1 MYLIK
6 SVIFNFARRLRLISG
21 IIIGTIKDILK
32 VVLYPL
38 SLPLKL
44 LSNRS
49 KRRKFKHYKPSQNRR
64 YDDEVMKR
72 RYDDDFI
79 VVDDKHK
86 HDNYQSQID
95 MLTRKINECELSLEC
110 QAVRINHIDKEV
122 KDQGSW
128 ILKSGKNRLEQL
140 SDRINNQLELIN
152 DNEVESFQRVN
163 KLEAKVD
170 KILSENSK
178 LTFKPLT
185 KAEQVSLEIAK
196 GEAKWHDDVDS
207 HYEEMAKKYPDEP
220 DFQAEQKA
228 MAKQMAKVAKRDE
241 EEWDGFVPYVD
252 REENNK

>member
-1 MYLIK
+1 METYQIDRFIK
-6 SVIFNFARRLRLISG
+6 RVIQLVQILFLSLKDIVMFVTWPVRRLAVNMTNVEVTRKLQQLQGQITEIRLHRLNDRDWD
-21 IIIGTIKDILK
+21 TNN
-32 VVLYPL
+32 P
-38 SLPLKL
+38 
-44 LSNRS
+44 
-49 KRRKFKHYKPSQNRR
+49 
-64 YDDEVMKR
+64 
-72 RYDDDFI
+72 
-79 VVDDKHK
+79 HK